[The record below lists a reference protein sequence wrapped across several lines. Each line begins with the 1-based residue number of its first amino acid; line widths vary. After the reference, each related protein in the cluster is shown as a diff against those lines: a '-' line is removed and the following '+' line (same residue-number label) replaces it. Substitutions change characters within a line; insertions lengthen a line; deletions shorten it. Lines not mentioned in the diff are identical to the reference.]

1 MTKVTLTKVKKIY
14 FEDLKSPMS
23 YHNITFTFYL
33 YFYWFMVTFPH
44 LAIRFVSLLL
54 ICLSILVSPLEMRTA
69 CQMVKAPSAT
79 PTVLLQQSTIHFILC
94 MDDKDSNPVL
104 IQLYLYTLLL

>member
-1 MTKVTLTKVKKIY
+1 M
-14 FEDLKSPMS
+14 
-23 YHNITFTFYL
+23 
-33 YFYWFMVTFPH
+33 FMATFPH

-69 CQMVKAPSAT
+69 CQKVKAPSAT
-79 PTVLLQQSTIHFILC
+79 PTVLLQQRTIHFILC
-94 MDDKDSNPVL
+94 MDDKDNNPAL